1 MSASLPSAPTSV
13 LIVGA
18 GEFGLATALSLLSRP
33 RFSKARITIVDA
45 AAQLPN
51 PAGSS
56 VDASRIIRADYGN
69 AMYARLA
76 AKAQEQWRD
85 ISDEGWG
92 GQGRYFEPGFLLT
105 ADAPETADYV
115 KKSLSNVKQ
124 IAEESTREAG
134 GMLKPIDVLEG
145 PAQIQR
151 ASGHEAVSGT
161 WGYVNWN
168 SGWADAEKCVAFA
181 LKKLHAAG
189 GDRLSVRSGCP
200 VQQLLAAVDASGRS
214 KCTGVRL
221 ESGEELQADLT
232 ILAAGAWTPS
242 LIDLQGR
249 CVATAQVL
257 IYIDITQEEQKSLQD
272 NPTVMNLSRGMF
284 IMPPRGGELKVARH
298 GYGYRN
304 LQKIPKR
311 RLLSGSAN
319 EIVEVSV
326 PRVGIQAPEEGVKAC
341 REALQDML
349 PSFAGRSIKNTRLC
363 WYCDTHDG
371 DYLITHHP
379 DHQALFV
386 ATGGSGHGFKF
397 FPVIGDKIVDAI
409 EGTLDPDLQHAWR
422 WREEIHADLQ
432 TCDDGSRA
440 GPRGMILDEE
450 LAKIARPN
458 L

>member
-1 MSASLPSAPTSV
+1 MSTSLPPAPTSV

-18 GEFGLATALSLLSRP
+18 GEFGLATALSLLQRH
-33 RFSKARITIVDA
+33 RFSQSHITIVDA
-45 AAQLPN
+45 ATQLPN

-69 AMYARLA
+69 SMYARLA
-76 AKAQEQWRD
+76 AKAQQHWRD
-85 ISDEGWG
+85 TSDEGWG

-105 ADAPETADYV
+105 ADSDETADYV
-115 KKSLSNVKQ
+115 KMSLINVKE
-124 IAEESTREAG
+124 IVEESTREVG
-134 GMLKPIDVLEG
+134 GMLKSIEVLEG
-145 PAQIQR
+145 PPQIKK
-151 ASGHEAVSGT
+151 ASGHEGVSGT

-181 LKKLHAAG
+181 LKKLHATDG
-189 GDRLSVRSGCP
+189 NRVSVRSGCP
-200 VQQLLAAVDASGRS
+200 VQQVLASVDAAGKS

-221 ESGEELQADLT
+221 ESGEELKADLT

-242 LIDLQGR
+242 LIDLGGR

-257 IYIDITQEEQKSLQD
+257 TYMDITKEEQQGLQD

-284 IMPPRGGELKVARH
+284 IIPPTGGELKVARH

-304 LQKIPKR
+304 LQRISKQH
-311 RLLSGSAN
+311 LLSGSAD

-326 PRVGIQAPEEGVKAC
+326 PRVGIQAPDEGVKAC
-341 REALQDML
+341 REALKDML
-349 PSFAGRSIKNTRLC
+349 PSFAGRPIKNTRLC
-363 WYCDTHDG
+363 WYCDTQDG
-371 DYLITHHP
+371 DFLITHHP
-379 DHQALFV
+379 DHQDLFV

-409 EGTLDPDLQHAWR
+409 EGTLEPDLQHAWR
-422 WREEIHADLQ
+422 WREETYPNLQ

-440 GPRGMILDEE
+440 GPRGMVLDEE
-450 LAKIARPN
+450 LAKGVRPN